1 MKRFGF
7 SSEEAFAM
15 SPGVRMAAFIVHG
28 EDEGNEFDY
37 KHFQWIRK

>member
-15 SPGVRMAAFIVHG
+15 SPGVRAAAFIVWG

-37 KHFQWIRK
+37 RSFHWIPK